1 MLVLSL
7 APLVLFVV
15 LIFWGKLKIVW
26 TSLVSLLVTLL
37 LVIFVWQMN
46 SGTVEASLLKGV
58 FVAADILIIILGA
71 VFFLET
77 LKSTKIIHSLCLYLE
92 TISKDYRIQIILL
105 AWFFENF
112 LEGTAGFGTPSTV
125 VAPMLIGIGLTPILS
140 VVVALLGNSTSVVF
154 GAAGTPI
161 RLGFAGLNTIGV
173 PFYSA
178 LINTVGF
185 IVPVFMLWA
194 ITSGQRERKT
204 HFFEALPFAIFSGI
218 VFVVPSVFLVF
229 LGQEFPSIIGS
240 IIGFLIMF
248 LCIKFKFLIPKTTR
262 ILIKENLETEK
273 MPVVK
278 MVFPYIL
285 LIVLLIAGKFLLSN
299 IGLTI
304 NFGLS
309 HTFNLFNPGLAFII
323 TSLVVVILWK
333 TKSRFAIDTLKKSF
347 KVAFEPFLTIAI
359 ISAMIQ
365 LMVNSGQNI
374 SGYNSILQIIAN
386 NFKTFLLPLIAPIIG
401 AFGSFLTG
409 SATVSN
415 IMFGDI
421 LQSTSLVIGL
431 NGAIILSLQLVGAAA
446 GNMISLADI
455 LPAQAV
461 VGIRGQEREII
472 KQVIVPCA
480 IYFLLVG
487 IIGMLIA

>member
-15 LIFWGKLKIVW
+15 FIFWGKLKIVW